1 MSDAHEWR
9 RYIGEVRR
17 LAETAGDAELQRK
30 LLALAESW
38 EALAHDL
45 EEEPAGSPTA
55 VDGR

>member
-1 MSDAHEWR
+1 MSDADEWR

-17 LAETAGDAELQRK
+17 LAQTSGDAELQRK

-45 EEEPAGSPTA
+45 EGEPAGSPVA
-55 VDGR
+55 IDSR